1 MFRYLIIF
9 SIILNTHSSIYAQ
22 KSHRAAKAMNE
33 LKFDKSIELFG
44 DVLIKDSN
52 DIISLI
58 GYSTSYLYTNS
69 IEKKLIP
76 KNILLSC
83 FRNLAKAKIKYKFIN
98 QNDGIFLQNELHV
111 YNDMSIDS
119 FMVTT
124 SILLWYDYIKVNK
137 SIAETEYYFSNYYIP
152 NSRVLPNIIE
162 NAIDFLYYDSLSKK
176 NNLDDYNLYINK
188 FPKGAYYEIA
198 QEKIIDLEYNK
209 SMLSEGVEDLL
220 NFNFKYTSNKYKKTV
235 NKEIQIREYKLA
247 FNNFG
252 VQKLEEFI
260 KKYPNS
266 ELIDNAKSEIEE
278 RDYKLTKNSNE
289 LSFYD
294 SFLIKHPNSLLHK
307 NEIEDSIS
315 NKLFY
320 KIITDENREKLKVA
334 LEKITNFHESERN
347 KIYIDSIN
355 IKIYRIDYKEALIT
369 NNLEILKTFSNNYKK
384 LSYPNISIIR
394 KRLFSIWEQSLL
406 NNNNHFDENEFI
418 NFIKDYELESDI
430 VFNNVLEKTKIYLSN
445 YIDSLKPYI
454 ISDILM
460 KNNFYSKLDEK
471 LFNISKILSNKI
483 YFKNQITN
491 NEIIKKIKD
500 LNFNFFDRV
509 DLLNIFFTNISF
521 SNAYIESIFENYN
534 TILSVKNQTKTAGFN
549 SKIYIW
555 DATTLSYIEN
565 ADLNTNNNIC
575 KAIMERYGVS
585 SFTIPY
591 FTGALNTSN
600 NFEVRFYG
608 FRSSD
613 AICCPS
619 YVIDM
624 IYQLQDN
631 HLTPITASGVYS
643 TNGNAEITPK
653 NFNYINIGMSLNLQ
667 SFISFIKN

>member
-406 NNNNHFDENEFI
+406 NNNNH
-418 NFIKDYELESDI
+418 
-430 VFNNVLEKTKIYLSN
+430 
-445 YIDSLKPYI
+445 
-454 ISDILM
+454 
-460 KNNFYSKLDEK
+460 
-471 LFNISKILSNKI
+471 
-483 YFKNQITN
+483 
-491 NEIIKKIKD
+491 
-500 LNFNFFDRV
+500 
-509 DLLNIFFTNISF
+509 
-521 SNAYIESIFENYN
+521 
-534 TILSVKNQTKTAGFN
+534 
-549 SKIYIW
+549 
-555 DATTLSYIEN
+555 
-565 ADLNTNNNIC
+565 
-575 KAIMERYGVS
+575 
-585 SFTIPY
+585 
-591 FTGALNTSN
+591 
-600 NFEVRFYG
+600 
-608 FRSSD
+608 
-613 AICCPS
+613 
-619 YVIDM
+619 
-624 IYQLQDN
+624 
-631 HLTPITASGVYS
+631 
-643 TNGNAEITPK
+643 
-653 NFNYINIGMSLNLQ
+653 
-667 SFISFIKN
+667 